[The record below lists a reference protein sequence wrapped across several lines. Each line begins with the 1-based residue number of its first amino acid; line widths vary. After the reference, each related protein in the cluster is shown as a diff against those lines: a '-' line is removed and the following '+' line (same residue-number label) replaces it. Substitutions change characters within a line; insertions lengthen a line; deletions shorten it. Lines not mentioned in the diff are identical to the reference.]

1 VGWLDGAQAVPEVDP
16 QRPSG
21 ARVYDYYLGG
31 THNFAADRQ
40 AAAVA
45 LAAMPDLPAVL
56 RIGRAFMRRAVAEAA
71 KAGLGQFLDLGAGIP
86 APGSVPEVARAVLPD
101 CRIVSV
107 DLDPVAVVHSRRAAA
122 DDPGLGAVLADLTD
136 ADEVLTAPGVRET
149 LDLDRPV
156 CLLAVAVAHFIPDT
170 ERLGRAL
177 ERYREALAPG
187 SWLVMSHACEEGEA
201 PHADQLL
208 RIYNQTTTPMMLR
221 SRDEFRALFGDWA
234 LLPPGVTAVADW
246 RPAEDEPA
254 SGHPGRGEIIAGA
267 AVKPGLPE
275 TATSP
280 TCRAHADGNL
290 SAISV
295 PERTWP

>member
-1 VGWLDGAQAVPEVDP
+1 MTMTAQTVPEVDP

-56 RIGRAFMRRAVAEAA
+56 RMGRAFLRRAVTEAA
-71 KAGLGQFLDLGAGIP
+71 SAGLSQFLDLGAGIP
-86 APGSVPEVARAVLPD
+86 APGSVPEAARAVRPE

-107 DLDPVAVVHSRRAAA
+107 DVDPVAVVHSQRVAGG
-122 DDPGLGAVLADLTD
+122 DPGLAAVLADLTD
-136 ADEVLTAPGVRET
+136 ADEVLTAPGVRQA

-187 SWLVMSHACEEGEA
+187 SWLVMSHACEDGEA
-201 PHADQLL
+201 PHAKQIL
-208 RIYNQTTTPMMLR
+208 RIYNHTTSPMMLR
-221 SRDEFRALFGDWA
+221 SRDEFRALFGDWT
-234 LLPPGVTAVADW
+234 LLPPGVTAAADW
-246 RPAEDEPA
+246 RPAADDPTAGQPA
-254 SGHPGRGEIIAGA
+254 RDEIIAGV
-267 AVKPGLPE
+267 AVKP
-275 TATSP
+275 
-280 TCRAHADGNL
+280 
-290 SAISV
+290 
-295 PERTWP
+295 

>member
-1 VGWLDGAQAVPEVDP
+1 MGAQAVPEVDP

-45 LAAMPDLPAVL
+45 LEAMPDLPVVV
-56 RIGRAFMRRAVAEAA
+56 RTGRAFLRRAVAEAA
-71 KAGLGQFLDLGAGIP
+71 TAGLNQFLDLGAGIP
-86 APGSVPEVARAVLPD
+86 AAGSVPEVARAVRPD

-107 DLDPVAVVHSRRAAA
+107 DLDPVAVVHSRRVAA
-122 DDPGLGAVLADLTD
+122 DDPGQAAVLADLTD
-136 ADEVLTAPGVRET
+136 ADEVLTAPGVRQA
-149 LDLDRPV
+149 LDFDLPV

-187 SWLVMSHACEEGEA
+187 SWLVMSHACEEDES
-201 PHADQLL
+201 PHAKQIL
-208 RIYNQTTTPMMLR
+208 RIYNHTTSPMMLR
-221 SRDEFRALFGDWA
+221 SRDEFRALFGDWT
-234 LLPPGVTAVADW
+234 LLPPGVTAAADW
-246 RPAEDEPA
+246 RPSRDPA
-254 SGHPGRGEIIAGA
+254 PDPRPSRGEIIVGA
-267 AVKPGLPE
+267 AVKPGLGE
-275 TATSP
+275 TAASRTR
-280 TCRAHADGNL
+280 RAHADGNL